1 MTTKEDIRGWLK
13 RAKKEKATHMLVV
26 CDSFDY
32 EDYPVFVMKGEDVH
46 EVIKEKCRSD
56 NMQRLMEV
64 YNLSKDLEKQLNEQ
78 RSFNY

>member
-1 MTTKEDIRGWLK
+1 MTTKEDIRQWLK
-13 RAKKEKATHMLVV
+13 EAKKKKAHHMLVI

-32 EDYPVFVMKGEDVH
+32 EDYPVFVVGDEDVNR
-46 EVIKEKCRSD
+46 VIKEKCRND

-64 YNLSKDLEKQLNEQ
+64 YDLSMDLEKQLNEG